1 MISEVWQGR
10 IVSDSAVS
18 ACISAVRRAVGDDG
32 QTQAIIRTV
41 ARRGFTFCAPVEVD
55 QPRTSNPLSALS
67 PRIQFIQN
75 HEQKNR
81 AYSVAGSGPP
91 ILFTTFGGTSIEA
104 DWASPFFRPLFDAI
118 CAKNKLLRF
127 DQIGSGHSDH
137 EMGSVSVATIAND
150 MLRAADAAGFDRF
163 AVFSQSGSAMSAVH
177 LAAHHPDR
185 VKAMV
190 LNGGYA
196 EGRDLRPDASGTQ
209 EMFSVISEA
218 WDKPD
223 SSFLLAY
230 SLLYFP
236 EGQLDLAK
244 DIVEIMNA
252 SCPAENMLRIRAAL
266 NTESVVD
273 LLPRVA
279 CPTLVIHARND
290 SIHPLEQARK
300 LAAGIPNSELLV
312 LDTSNHVPM
321 PNSPGWDAF
330 FENNSRVF
338 EHLNGPSR
346 QCCIVF
352 CCSIVDGGYSCPN
365 QRQSRPSCMPQ
376 QRTPRAQIGRVR
388 MQHVAVGQLLTAAI
402 AKDDT
407 ISLPAWCW

>member
-1 MISEVWQGR
+1 MIYSENEVNDEQDAMRYRFGDLTLDVKRHELVKSGVPVSIEPKVFDLLHLLLKNAGDLVSHDQMIAEVWQGR

-18 ACISAVRRAVGDDG
+18 ACVSAARRAVGDDG

-55 QPRTSNPLSALS
+55 HPSMSGQLQALP
-67 PRIQFIQN
+67 PRIQFTQN
-75 HEQKNR
+75 HEQKSL
-81 AYSVAGSGPP
+81 AYALAGSGPP

-104 DWASPFFRPLFDAI
+104 DWSSPFFRPLFDAI
-118 CAKNKLLRF
+118 CMQNTLLRF
-127 DQIGSGHSDH
+127 DEIGSGHSDRD
-137 EMGSVSVATIAND
+137 MNSVSVASLADD

-163 AVFSQSGSAMSAVH
+163 AVFSQSGSAMAAVH

-185 VKAMV
+185 VKALV

-196 EGRDLRPDASGTQ
+196 EGRDLRPETSGTK
-209 EMFSVISEA
+209 EMFGVISEA

-223 SSFLLAY
+223 SSFSLAY

-236 EGQLDLAK
+236 EGPLDLAK

-252 SCPAENMLRIRAAL
+252 SCPAENMLKMRAAI
-266 NTESVVD
+266 NAETVVE
-273 LLPRVA
+273 LLPQVI
-279 CPTLVIHARND
+279 CPTLVIHARKD

-312 LDTSNHVPM
+312 LDSANHVPM

-330 FENNSRVF
+330 LETTIQFLNS
-338 EHLNGPSR
+338 
-346 QCCIVF
+346 
-352 CCSIVDGGYSCPN
+352 
-365 QRQSRPSCMPQ
+365 
-376 QRTPRAQIGRVR
+376 
-388 MQHVAVGQLLTAAI
+388 
-402 AKDDT
+402 
-407 ISLPAWCW
+407 